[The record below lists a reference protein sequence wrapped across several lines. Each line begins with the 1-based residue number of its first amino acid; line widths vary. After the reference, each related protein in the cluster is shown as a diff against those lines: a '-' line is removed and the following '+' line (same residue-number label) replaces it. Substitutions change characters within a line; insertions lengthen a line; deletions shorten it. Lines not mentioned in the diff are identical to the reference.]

1 MATLLNDFRFG
12 IRMLVKR
19 PGLSIIAVIAL
30 ALGIGLTT
38 TMFSIVY
45 GAVLRGLPYEDSD
58 KLVAL
63 YRNRPAQD
71 IQFMAVGIH
80 DFVDWREQQTS
91 FQDIAAYYTE
101 TVNVAGTEGRPI
113 RYLGVY
119 GSAHLFDLLGVHP
132 ILGRW
137 FRPEED
143 HPSTPPVI
151 ILSYRAWQD
160 RFEGD
165 PEIIGRT
172 IRANSEM
179 TTIVG
184 VMPEKFDFP
193 GKTEAWLP
201 LRIDSLA
208 FPRGSGPALEQT
220 QLEALARLKDGVS
233 LEEAQTEMT
242 AIAGRLEAEHPE
254 SNEGIGILVRRLIE
268 NFVGEQGV
276 SMLYTMLATVFGVL
290 LIACANV
297 ANLLLARTV
306 LRSKEVAIRTALG
319 SGRFRT
325 VSQLL
330 AETLVLAIVGA
341 GLGLVIAKIGIATFN
356 VSLAAQQTPNWL
368 VARLDPAVIAFVVGL
383 TLLSTLLAGTVPAF
397 RASRSDISEILN
409 DEARGSSSLRLGRV
423 SKGLVITEIALSCG
437 LLVAAGLMAK
447 TVVAVAQFDYGF
459 TTDNIFTARIGLFEA
474 DYPTEEDEWQFYEE
488 LLRRLEDRPGI
499 HAVALTSDLPA
510 GGSAMEKLSLDG
522 VAYGT
527 DKDHPLARRV
537 VITPRY
543 FDTFEVSMLRGRA
556 FTRADGPE
564 SLPVAIVNER
574 FVDLHLA
581 EEDPIGK
588 RIKLGDEVHPWRTIV
603 GVVPDL
609 YLGGAAG
616 VIDPKREGVY
626 IPLAQNIIN
635 FISLVMRTEEA
646 PMSLTS
652 MVQDEVN
659 AIDPALPIYYVRSLN
674 DQFALNTWFYRIFGG
689 LFMVFGF
696 SALVLAT
703 IGLYGVMSFSA
714 SNRTR
719 EIGLRMALGA
729 RGPNVLLMIFKQGA
743 VQLTIGLIL
752 GIGLAALLARGL
764 GFLLFDVEAW
774 DPAIFTYVVLTL
786 GVSGL
791 VACLVP
797 ARRATKVD
805 PMEALRYE

>member
-58 KLVAL
+58 ELVAL

-356 VSLAAQQTPNWL
+356 ASLAAQQTPNWL

-397 RASRSDISEILN
+397 RASRSDIQPATRTGQQGPRHN
-409 DEARGSSSLRLGRV
+409 GDRSLLW
-423 SKGLVITEIALSCG
+423 ASCG
-437 LLVAAGLMAK
+437 C
-447 TVVAVAQFDYGF
+447 
-459 TTDNIFTARIGLFEA
+459 
-474 DYPTEEDEWQFYEE
+474 
-488 LLRRLEDRPGI
+488 RP
-499 HAVALTSDLPA
+499 
-510 GGSAMEKLSLDG
+510 DG
-522 VAYGT
+522 
-527 DKDHPLARRV
+527 
-537 VITPRY
+537 
-543 FDTFEVSMLRGRA
+543 
-556 FTRADGPE
+556 
-564 SLPVAIVNER
+564 
-574 FVDLHLA
+574 
-581 EEDPIGK
+581 
-588 RIKLGDEVHPWRTIV
+588 
-603 GVVPDL
+603 
-609 YLGGAAG
+609 
-616 VIDPKREGVY
+616 
-626 IPLAQNIIN
+626 
-635 FISLVMRTEEA
+635 
-646 PMSLTS
+646 
-652 MVQDEVN
+652 
-659 AIDPALPIYYVRSLN
+659 
-674 DQFALNTWFYRIFGG
+674 
-689 LFMVFGF
+689 
-696 SALVLAT
+696 
-703 IGLYGVMSFSA
+703 
-714 SNRTR
+714 
-719 EIGLRMALGA
+719 
-729 RGPNVLLMIFKQGA
+729 
-743 VQLTIGLIL
+743 
-752 GIGLAALLARGL
+752 
-764 GFLLFDVEAW
+764 
-774 DPAIFTYVVLTL
+774 
-786 GVSGL
+786 
-791 VACLVP
+791 
-797 ARRATKVD
+797 
-805 PMEALRYE
+805 